1 VNLIGSVN
9 FQVHRPLDHFVRYI
23 NATCRR
29 TGTLWEGRYKS
40 AIIDSERYLMTC
52 ARYIELNPVRAGM
65 VGHPAE
71 YRWSSYR
78 HNALQGGDAL
88 IQAHGLY
95 LGLGDDDLERR
106 RNYAALFAGQ
116 IDDTEIAAKRA
127 MTQKDSVLGNDRFRE
142 QIAQVLQRR
151 VAKRA
156 HGGDR
161 KSERFRES
169 GGSSTLTRM
178 ALT

>member
-1 VNLIGSVN
+1 
-9 FQVHRPLDHFVRYI
+9 
-23 NATCRR
+23 
-29 TGTLWEGRYKS
+29 
-40 AIIDSERYLMTC
+40 MTC